1 MAKGSKYTTKKKP
14 EYITKK
20 KKRLNESLAEVYGQV
35 ADRSRERLKKRGN
48 IKIEDVMNK
57 GKEDIVEAGK
67 AMGGYK
73 SGGKVCKLTT
83 KGRGRAYGKNS

>member
-1 MAKGSKYTTKKKP
+1 MAKGSKYSTKKKP

-48 IKIEDVMNK
+48 IRI
-57 GKEDIVEAGK
+57 
-67 AMGGYK
+67 
-73 SGGKVCKLTT
+73 
-83 KGRGRAYGKNS
+83 KN